1 MARVWRPLPRQATA
15 NSLSPFTISKAKAIP
30 SLPHLLRFRRLGKAT
45 LTTLKDVWLFHQVRN
60 KVRRGPTWASIHKAL
75 EAIMPPATGLKRPR
89 SIERVP
95 RSIYLLLLGITMQ
108 PKHYYYKEK
117 NLRNLTKFLFILRK
131 KPFESP
137 APPDVPRQRCE
148 WALKHIQFFKLNV
161 ILCAC

>member
-1 MARVWRPLPRQATA
+1 MPL
-15 NSLSPFTISKAKAIP
+15 
-30 SLPHLLRFRRLGKAT
+30 
-45 LTTLKDVWLFHQVRN
+45 
-60 KVRRGPTWASIHKAL
+60 
-75 EAIMPPATGLKRPR
+75 ATGLKRPR

-117 NLRNLTKFLFILRK
+117 KLKKFDEVLIHSEEKTIRI
-131 KPFESP
+131 PG
-137 APPDVPRQRCE
+137 PPDVPRQRCE

>member
-75 EAIMPPATGLKRPR
+75 EAIMPLATGLKRPR

-95 RSIYLLLLGITMQ
+95 RSIYLLLGITMQ

-117 NLRNLTKFLFILRK
+117 KLKKFDEVLIHSEEKTIRI
-131 KPFESP
+131 PG
-137 APPDVPRQRCE
+137 PPDVPRQRCE